1 MNGNTQLTLFG
12 ADNCGEAVKKRG
24 RKEIF
29 EDYEGYIAKFQE
41 ERPKTTDDTFTP
53 PDVFDAVVGWLRK
66 HGKIAEDTAIV
77 RPFYPGGDFETA
89 DYPDGCA
96 VVDNPPFSMLAR
108 IVRWFISRNV
118 PFFLFA
124 PGLTIGYY
132 FRYCTTVIVDASI
145 TFENNAKLNISFVS
159 NMFGDAVAIAA
170 GDLQRSI
177 EACTSQRKEG
187 VKKTT
192 SYAYP
197 HNVVTPQMLRT
208 IAGGGGWLEIG
219 RKEVEIISKV
229 GEKEIFGRGSMIAS
243 TAKAVEAKAVE
254 AKAVEAKAVEAKAV
268 EAKAVEAK
276 AVEAKA
282 VEAKA
287 VEAKAVEAKAV
298 EAKAVEAKAVEAKAV
313 EAKALTLSPSQQAI
327 VDRLD
332 RLDRNG
338 FLPETEK
345 RSEISAEKTPPE

>member
-12 ADNCGEAVKKRG
+12 ADNSGEAGKKRG

-29 EDYEGYIAKFQE
+29 EDYEGYVAKFQE

-77 RPFYPGGDFETA
+77 RPFYPGGDFEAA

-96 VVDNPPFSMLAR
+96 VVDNPPFSILAK
-108 IVRWFISRNV
+108 IVKWYIARNV

-132 FRYCTTVIVDASI
+132 FRYCNTVIVDANI
-145 TFENNAKLNISFVS
+145 TFENNAKVNVSFVS

-170 GDLQRSI
+170 GDLQRTI
-177 EACTSQRKEG
+177 EACPSQRKEG
-187 VKKTT
+187 KKATT
-192 SYAYP
+192 YAYP
-197 HNVVTPQMLRT
+197 RNVVTPQMLRN

-219 RKEVEIISKV
+219 RQEVEIIGKV
-229 GEKEIFGRGSMIAS
+229 GEKNIFGNMMLAS
-243 TAKAVEAKAVE
+243 TAKAREAKAVE
-254 AKAVEAKAVEAKAV
+254 AKAMEAKARENIT
-268 EAKAVEAK
+268 
-276 AVEAKA
+276 
-282 VEAKA
+282 
-287 VEAKAVEAKAV
+287 
-298 EAKAVEAKAVEAKAV
+298 
-313 EAKALTLSPSQQAI
+313 LTLSASQQAI

-345 RSEISAEKTPPE
+345 RSENSAEKTPPE

>member
-12 ADNCGEAVKKRG
+12 ADNSGEACKKRG

-29 EDYEGYIAKFQE
+29 EDYEGYVAKFQE

-77 RPFYPGGDFETA
+77 RPFYPGGDFEAA

-108 IVRWFISRNV
+108 IVKWYIARNV

-124 PGLTIGYY
+124 PGLTIGNY
-132 FRYCTTVIVDASI
+132 FRYCNTVIVDTNI
-145 TFENNAKLNISFVS
+145 TFENNAHINISFVS

-177 EACTSQRKEG
+177 EACPSQRKE
-187 VKKTT
+187 VKKPA

-197 HNVVTPQMLRT
+197 HNVVTPQMMRN
-208 IAGGGGWLEIG
+208 IAGGGGWFEIG
-219 RKEVEIISKV
+219 RQEVEIIGKV
-229 GEKEIFGRGSMIAS
+229 GGKEIFGNMMLAS
-243 TAKAVEAKAVE
+243 TAKAREAKACEAKAVE
-254 AKAVEAKAVEAKAV
+254 AKAREAKAREAKAR
-268 EAKAVEAK
+268 
-276 AVEAKA
+276 
-282 VEAKA
+282 
-287 VEAKAVEAKAV
+287 
-298 EAKAVEAKAVEAKAV
+298 

-332 RLDRNG
+332 RNG

-345 RSEISAEKTPPE
+345 RSENSAEKTPPE